1 MRTTIR
7 LGVAL
12 ACLLGA
18 AWTCSALLRPR
29 RVASMTFEQCLELV
43 RQGKA
48 SGIVPLEIGKH
59 LREGVAALRLCG
71 PDGALILKQLAQ
83 EIAK

>member
-43 RQGKA
+43 RQGQGSA
-48 SGIVPLEIGKH
+48 AVAMELRQH
-59 LREGVAALRLCG
+59 LGQGLATLRLCG
-71 PDGALILKQLAQ
+71 PDGAVLLQQLAQ